1 MPIGNQDTG
10 MTAAQIEELE
20 ANTADRHNHTGFTS
34 LGDDAPEIKMK
45 KITGTCAGV
54 SGTSTVAHGLT
65 LSKIIGMVGLVY
77 ASSYELIPHQY
88 NNDTFRWD
96 YYVDSSDVIVRTGNA
111 ASGISGRP
119 FTILFIY
126 EE

>member
-1 MPIGNQDTG
+1 MGIGKQETG
-10 MTAAQIEELE
+10 MTTAQIEELE

-34 LGDDAPEIKMK
+34 LGADAPEIKMK

-54 SGTSTVAHGLT
+54 SGTSIVAHGLT
-65 LSKIIGMVGLVY
+65 LSKIIGMVGLVNS
-77 ASSYELIPHQY
+77 SSYELIPHQY
-88 NNDTFRWD
+88 NSDIFRWD
-96 YYVDSSDVIVRTGNA
+96 YYIDSSNVIVRTGDV
-111 ASGISGRP
+111 ASRISGRP